1 MSCCMQVEETLVVV
15 NSQTEAATAKKAV
28 VQAEEAAASIKA
40 TSAKA
45 IKVRACPD
53 MLQQRRLC

>member
-1 MSCCMQVEETLVVV
+1 MVV
-15 NSQTEAATAKKAV
+15 NSQTEAATAKKAM

-40 TSAKA
+40 TSSKA

-53 MLQQRRLC
+53 MLQPRCLC

>member
-1 MSCCMQVEETLVVV
+1 MQVEETLVVV

-53 MLQQRRLC
+53 MLQPRRLC